1 MAQLHVEI
9 NKDDPDINVIM
20 SLIKD
25 GVDIEYMDHGMTPL
39 SRAACNCPVEIVE
52 LLIKAGADINSV
64 NVIKPYNTPLH
75 MAVFNP
81 SSDVFDL
88 LIEAGANINVT
99 NFNGHTPL
107 MLAVLSNRHNIVKSL
122 NQ

>member
-1 MAQLHVEI
+1 MVCLHVEI
-9 NKDDPDINVIM
+9 NKDDPDINAIM

-39 SRAACNCPVEIVE
+39 SQAACNCSVEIVE
-52 LLIKAGADINSV
+52 LLIKAGV

-88 LIEAGANINVT
+88 LIEAGAN
-99 NFNGHTPL
+99 FDGHTPL